1 METHES
7 DNEGSYTPPHN
18 SSREETLSQILSTL
32 KELTDWKN
40 LQSKVNKNFI
50 I

>member
-1 METHES
+1 MEIHES

-18 SSREETLSQILSTL
+18 SSREESLSQILSTL
-32 KELTDWKN
+32 KELTDWKE
-40 LQSKVNKNFI
+40 LQSKVNRNFI